1 MHKTPMRRFRW
12 TQNVCYYRAGE
23 GIDNKHAFYYYRAE
37 VGLSYVRTGKV
48 ERGAL
53 RPPVSDYYTG
63 KFEAVQKQE
72 TTLTCRASCVV
83 RGEAAGAPAPL
94 TFDSSGSSPSLD
106 GRGGG
111 DVGGGGGGGES
122 ESDDG

>member
-1 MHKTPMRRFRW
+1 MRRFRW

-63 KFEAVQKQE
+63 KFQAVQSKKLPSPAE
-72 TTLTCRASCVV
+72 LRVLSAERLRALPP
-83 RGEAAGAPAPL
+83 R
-94 TFDSSGSSPSLD
+94 
-106 GRGGG
+106 
-111 DVGGGGGGGES
+111 
-122 ESDDG
+122 